1 MPRRRPWT
9 ALALLAFALPAG
21 ALDDALYAEVLSRY
35 THEVRDLARTRVAY
49 RELGSAPEWR
59 RVVESLEATD
69 PSRLGTRKAKLAF
82 WIDAYNVLAIDLIV
96 RNHPLESIRDLG
108 SLIWPVWKRTA
119 GTIGGESY
127 SLDRIEHEIIRPMGD
142 PRTHAAVI
150 CASTSCPAL
159 RREPWRADRLDEQLD
174 DAMRTWLA
182 DPGKGLLVDRK
193 SGVVTLSRI
202 FDWFEED
209 FEAAG
214 GVLAVAARYA
224 PLPEGDWLS
233 SHPRPRLRYFDY
245 DWRVNDLESPQ
256 TRR

>member
-1 MPRRRPWT
+1 MPQRRPWI

-59 RVVESLEATD
+59 RVVDSLEATD

-127 SLDRIEHEIIRPMGD
+127 SLDRIELAVDHRRVLEGHIAEVPVSLAIVGLGQADLLLDHAKVRDEEIAIAR
-142 PRTHAAVI
+142 
-150 CASTSCPAL
+150 
-159 RREPWRADRLDEQLD
+159 DRLLH
-174 DAMRTWLA
+174 R
-182 DPGKGLLVDRK
+182 P
-193 SGVVTLSRI
+193 
-202 FDWFEED
+202 
-209 FEAAG
+209 
-214 GVLAVAARYA
+214 
-224 PLPEGDWLS
+224 P
-233 SHPRPRLRYFDY
+233 PRPGGQGRCRMPDAG
-245 DWRVNDLESPQ
+245 
-256 TRR
+256 